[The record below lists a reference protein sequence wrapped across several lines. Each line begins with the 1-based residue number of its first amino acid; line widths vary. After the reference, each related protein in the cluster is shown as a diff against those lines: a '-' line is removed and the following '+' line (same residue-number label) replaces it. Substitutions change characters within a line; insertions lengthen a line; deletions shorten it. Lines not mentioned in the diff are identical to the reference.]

1 MSTLPLVD
9 EEGQVSGEPIVVLQS
24 RTKSLKSRVITKVL
38 VQWLGCPLEDAI
50 RESLHQ
56 LQNTFPHLVGK
67 VL

>member
-9 EEGQVSGEPIVVLQS
+9 EEGQVSCEPIIVLQS
-24 RTKSLKSRVITKVL
+24 RTKSLKSRVITDVL

-50 RESLHQ
+50 AESLHQ

-67 VL
+67 IL